1 VPRPKKLK
9 ISTKLMLL
17 LAPYACCVTAFA
29 LIGFQTLA
37 TFQVGGPIYRRV
49 IQAKDVIADVLPPP
63 EYIIESYLLTL
74 RMADESDPEAL
85 AELIERSK
93 GLRRDYDARHEFW
106 VGDLDA
112 GRLRDVLVQDSYHP
126 AIEFFDVRD
135 RELVPAL
142 LAGDRAKVKELVH
155 GKLLDHYEKHRNA
168 VDEVVRIAT
177 EQNQSL
183 EQEVVA
189 IISRKSRLLSALG
202 IGISLITAAV
212 FLVSWR
218 FASDL
223 TSRIGQA
230 AAAAQKVASGDLTL
244 RIEKATDDEVGAL
257 FLAIATMTE
266 SLSSLVSKV
275 KRSSVEIMS
284 TATEMG
290 ATGKEQ
296 EGTIQGLGRSTNEIA
311 AAVKEISATGQ
322 ELLSTMDGVNMAAVG
337 VASVATEGRKGL
349 EGMDTTMRQLADA
362 TTSISARLS
371 AIREKASD
379 INLVVTTITKV
390 ADQTNLLSVNAA
402 IEAEKAGES
411 GLGFLVLAR
420 EIRRLADQTAVA
432 TLDIDRMVR
441 EMQGAVSAGVMEMDK
456 FSEEVRSGAGSVAEI
471 GEQLGAIIEQV
482 ETISLRFVSVNEG
495 MRTQALGAT
504 HIDLAMVEVVDVTR
518 KSMGSVVELDGAIGQ
533 LRSAVAELDAGI
545 ACFTLSH

>member
-1 VPRPKKLK
+1 MSRPKKLK
-9 ISTKLMLL
+9 ISIKLMLL
-17 LAPYACCVTAFA
+17 LAPYACCMTAFA

-37 TFQVGGPIYRRV
+37 TYQVGGPVYRKA

-63 EYIIESYLLTL
+63 EYIIESYLVALQ
-74 RMADESDPEAL
+74 MAEESDPKVL
-85 AELIERSK
+85 ADLIERSK
-93 GLRRDYDARHEFW
+93 RLRREYDTRHEFW
-106 VGDLDA
+106 VRDLA
-112 GRLRDVLVQDSYHP
+112 PSRLRDVLVQDSYQP
-126 AIEFFDVRD
+126 AIEFFHVRD
-135 RELVPAL
+135 GELMPAL
-142 LAGDRAKVKELVH
+142 EAGNRVKVKELVH
-155 GKLLDHYEKHRNA
+155 GKLLDLYMQHRNA
-168 VDEVVRIAT
+168 IDEVVQIAT
-177 EQNQSL
+177 EQNQSY
-183 EQEVVA
+183 EQDVTA
-189 IISRKSRLLSALG
+189 TISGNERLLSTLG
-202 IGISLITAAV
+202 IGIALITVAV

-218 FASDL
+218 FASGL
-223 TSRIGQA
+223 TRRISQA
-230 AAAAQKVASGDLTL
+230 TAAAQQVASGDLTL
-244 RIEKATDDEVGAL
+244 QIEQSTDAE
-257 FLAIATMTE
+257 IATMTA
-266 SLSSLVSKV
+266 SLCSLVSKV

-284 TATEMG
+284 TATKMG
-290 ATGKEQ
+290 ATGKQQ

-322 ELLSTMDGVNMAAVG
+322 ELLATMDGVNTAAVA
-337 VASVATEGRKGL
+337 VASVANEGRKGL
-349 EGMDTTMRQLADA
+349 EGMDSTMRQLADA
-362 TTSISARLS
+362 TASISARLS

-471 GEQLGAIIEQV
+471 GEQLGAIIQQV

-504 HIDLAMVEVVDVTR
+504 HIDQAMSEVVDGTR
-518 KSMGSVVELDGAIGQ
+518 KSMGSVDELDGAIGQ
-533 LRSAVAELDAGI
+533 LRSAVADLDAGI